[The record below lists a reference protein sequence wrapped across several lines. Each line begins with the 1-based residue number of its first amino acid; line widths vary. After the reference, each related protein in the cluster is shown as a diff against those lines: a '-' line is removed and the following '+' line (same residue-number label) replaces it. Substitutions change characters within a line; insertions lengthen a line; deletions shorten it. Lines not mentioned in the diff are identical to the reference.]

1 MLSQKE
7 KIMLSTRKRYRIDR
21 KSVGWLKFI
30 FEAYDGIA
38 LISTKD
44 PYAAEVE
51 FQIPPGCEADVD
63 DLIRD
68 LGRDMIIE
76 PVNSNS

>member
-1 MLSQKE
+1 LLS
-7 KIMLSTRKRYRIDR
+7 IRKRYRIDR
-21 KSVGWLKFI
+21 KSVCRLKFI

-38 LISTKD
+38 MVSTTD

-51 FQIPPGCEADVD
+51 LRIPPGCEADAD

-76 PVNSNS
+76 CVNSSD

>member
-1 MLSQKE
+1 MLS
-7 KIMLSTRKRYRIDR
+7 IRKRYRIDR
-21 KSVGWLKFI
+21 KSVCRLKFI

-38 LISTKD
+38 MVSTTN

-51 FQIPPGCEADVD
+51 LRIPPGCEADVD
-63 DLIRD
+63 DLIMD

-76 PVNSNS
+76 PINSSN

>member
-1 MLSQKE
+1 MLS
-7 KIMLSTRKRYRIDR
+7 IRKRYRIDR
-21 KSVGWLKFI
+21 KSVCRLKFI

-38 LISTKD
+38 MVSTTN

-51 FQIPPGCEADVD
+51 LRISPGCEADVD
-63 DLIRD
+63 DLIMD

-76 PVNSNS
+76 PINSSN